1 MAIVFNVYIY
11 LYSTDYVK
19 LELVGTEYIYTGVV
33 LLFGI
38 FFGLSKAFFNK
49 ESYYWERTRKM
60 LKNEKVL
67 KLMKKEYPVKGKKK
81 WKFAWYEPGCHRVV
95 KELYQNDI
103 DPVILE
109 DLSRDKELK
118 LTMKKLEIEP
128 SLLQVEFWKDLN
140 PKKSKEIQ
148 D

>member
-1 MAIVFNVYIY
+1 
-11 LYSTDYVK
+11 
-19 LELVGTEYIYTGVV
+19 
-33 LLFGI
+33 
-38 FFGLSKAFFNK
+38 
-49 ESYYWERTRKM
+49 M

-67 KLMKKEYPVKGKKK
+67 KLMKKEYPLKGKKK
-81 WKFAWYEPGCHRVV
+81 WRFAWYEPGCHIVV

-148 D
+148 A

>member
-1 MAIVFNVYIY
+1 M
-11 LYSTDYVK
+11 
-19 LELVGTEYIYTGVV
+19 ELVGSAYIYTLCV

-81 WKFAWYEPGCHRVV
+81 WKFAWYKPGCYRVV

-128 SLLQVEFWKDLN
+128 DLLQVEFWEDLN